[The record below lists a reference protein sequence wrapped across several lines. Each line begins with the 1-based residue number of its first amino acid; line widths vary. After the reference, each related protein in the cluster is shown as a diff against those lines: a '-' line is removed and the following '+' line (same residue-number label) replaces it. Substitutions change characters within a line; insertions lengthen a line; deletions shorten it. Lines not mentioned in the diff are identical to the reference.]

1 MKTQLLLIIAVGLL
15 AGCGEKTKS
24 DKPAQATNAPAA
36 TQTNTPAS
44 SGGNPLTAP
53 VDYLN
58 AVVKAQQV
66 ATKQVDVA
74 FINQAI
80 QQFNVME
87 GRNPKDLNELVEKK
101 YIGQIPPVPY
111 GSKLDY
117 DAGSGQVKVV
127 KQ

>member
-1 MKTQLLLIIAVGLL
+1 
-15 AGCGEKTKS
+15 
-24 DKPAQATNAPAA
+24 
-36 TQTNTPAS
+36 
-44 SGGNPLTAP
+44 

-101 YIGQIPPVPY
+101 YMGKIPPVPY

-117 DAGSGQVKVV
+117 DASSGQVKVV